1 MRLTSYRCDY
11 CDAENDEPAY
21 TLSDRTSGNDLHF
34 CNDTCLVNHILK
46 KAANQ
51 KVQTLAEAIEEWK
64 KFGGALRAE
73 DRDRF
78 LQMLAEA
85 EPLARAMLS
94 SGEGASVNEAI
105 FLAALLIIRGE
116 GRGALRMQRGLS
128 LGEGADR

>member
-21 TLSDRTSGNDLHF
+21 TLSDRASGNDLHF
-34 CNDTCLVNHILK
+34 CNDTCLVNHIVK

-64 KFGGALRAE
+64 KFGDALRAE
-73 DRDRF
+73 DRERF

-105 FLAALLIIRGE
+105 FMAALLIIRGE
-116 GRGALRMQRGLS
+116 RQGALGMQHGLS
-128 LGEGADR
+128 LDSAVGR